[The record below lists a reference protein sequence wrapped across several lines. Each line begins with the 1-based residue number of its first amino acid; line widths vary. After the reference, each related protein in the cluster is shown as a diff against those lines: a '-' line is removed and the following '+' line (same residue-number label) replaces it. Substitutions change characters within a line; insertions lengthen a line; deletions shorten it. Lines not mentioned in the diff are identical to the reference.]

1 MANFSAKIEIIGI
14 NPFVFLPE
22 EVLQWLLEQA
32 GAHKGKVP
40 IRGTIN
46 GLPYQQTLVKYA
58 GEWRLYINT
67 SMLKDSPKRIG
78 EMVEV
83 FIEFDPSDRSIPMHP
98 TLQLALEENPRAK
111 AKFDS
116 LPPSRQHEIVR
127 YISRLKSEESLERNV
142 ARAIRFLHGEERFIG
157 RDNP

>member
-22 EVLQWLLEQA
+22 EVLQLLLEQA

-58 GEWRLYINT
+58 GAWRLYINMV
-67 SMLKDSPKRIG
+67 MLKDSPRRIG
-78 EMVEV
+78 ETVEIS
-83 FIEFDPSDRSIPMHP
+83 IEYDDSDRSIPMHP
-98 TLQLALEENPRAK
+98 KLQQALDENPTALE
-111 AKFDS
+111 KFES
-116 LPPSRQHEIVR
+116 LPPSRRMEIMR
-127 YISRLKSEESLERNV
+127 YIHRLKSEESVAKNV
-142 ARAIRFLHGEERFIG
+142 ARAIGFLLEKERFIG
-157 RDNP
+157 REKP